1 MGSPIIAELLSGP
14 LARLTESEVEHLLRG
29 FPQSALT
36 GALALRASCD
46 AQDLERCLV
55 GILVFYLPLGTD
67 SPGDTLPGDTRL
79 REDLGLDSLS
89 VAESM
94 FKIEELFDVRVE
106 TTEIAEIIT
115 ITDARR
121 LLMGKLAAGPK
132 EMADE

>member
-1 MGSPIIAELLSGP
+1 MLEL
-14 LARLTESEVEHLLRG
+14 
-29 FPQSALT
+29 
-36 GALALRASCD
+36 GAAHDVNRK
-46 AQDLERCLV
+46 
-55 GILVFYLPLGTD
+55 TD
-67 SPGDTLPGDTRL
+67 L